1 MLYTPSDALHP
12 IRVQGAWVSDDEI
25 EDVLSFWEQQR
36 LALGDRWQSPAEQ
49 QALLESWAPA
59 PEEDPDQALFEE
71 AIGVLQRVAQAAA
84 SQGREG
90 TVTVSLLQRRLRI
103 GQSRAALLLDELVD
117 QGYVGPASGSAKAR
131 PIIVEALP
139 NTEPLT
145 ETPPA

>member
-1 MLYTPSDALHP
+1 
-12 IRVQGAWVSDDEI
+12 
-25 EDVLSFWEQQR
+25 
-36 LALGDRWQSPAEQ
+36 
-49 QALLESWAPA
+49 
-59 PEEDPDQALFEE
+59 
-71 AIGVLQRVAQAAA
+71 LQRVAQAAA